1 MNSRPKPVMIEKF
14 SIYNLLL
21 FCFQMVSWMER
32 RTQWKWYRQ
41 WRPYHTTSLWGIKL
55 CLSMSPNSPT
65 LNLSFYRKASRP
77 SSLLVC
83 LSVTIMW
90 LLEGWVF
97 RDSNSKLKNFPLW
110 MKINSIDTS
119 WYWYI
124 EIMGCLSLSAF
135 GFCVYYFV
143 MKMSYLSLT
152 FSKIRA
158 V

>member
-1 MNSRPKPVMIEKF
+1 MNSRPKPVMLEKF

-119 WYWYI
+119 WYI
-124 EIMGCLSLSAF
+124 EIMGCYLWVHCVLFFRVVCIIFCNENELSF
-135 GFCVYYFV
+135 FDF
-143 MKMSYLSLT
+143 
-152 FSKIRA
+152 
-158 V
+158 

>member
-21 FCFQMVSWMER
+21 FCFQMVPWMER
-32 RTQWKWYRQ
+32 RTQWKLCRQ

-97 RDSNSKLKNFPLW
+97 RDSNSKLKKFPLW

-124 EIMGCLSLSAF
+124 EIMGCLSFSAL
-135 GFCVYYFV
+135 GFV